1 MWIADDW
8 FILMYIRGC
17 KFSIEKTKRKI
28 DLLFT
33 MKTMIPEI
41 FSGWDPMKPSIQN
54 ALSYGYVKTLATT
67 VYAIIKNNF

>member
-33 MKTMIPEI
+33 MKTLIPEI

-54 ALSYGYVKTLATT
+54 ALSYGYAKTLAT
-67 VYAIIKNNF
+67 ICNNKE